1 MATTSNFARISKI
14 GKGSY
19 GVVYKAKI
27 DDKIYAV
34 KRNLTDDTTNF
45 VGCLRELDLLLR
57 LNHPNVVVLEK
68 ILYDKEFP
76 KNDHTEED
84 VKDDYI
90 HFAFEISK
98 YDLHKMIYYY
108 KTTPQVNKK
117 IMIDILLGIE
127 YVHSRGIIHRD
138 MKPSNVLI
146 FDEDDIPHAKLCDFN
161 LSKPF
166 IVQGI
171 NSPKIITSC
180 YRPPEII
187 AGKIYDNKVDIWS
200 IGCIFYEMVC
210 KKRIITGHKDTE
222 IMKEITKMLKRS
234 HDIPAYASSI
244 PEEYKDILPLFENIF
259 TMKADTR
266 WSATQLLEHP
276 YFDSQ
281 RDYIKAVHEEYP
293 LRPPNNTVFQISSRK
308 DRDEGAKVFIKSLAE
323 NSKTIWYRHRTYFLA
338 IDIFERYLTWCEKN
352 KVPLYSQEEIA
363 FVVYICLYMAIKFY
377 SVMNVCPEFHQVA
390 GKKYATPEWLNK
402 GLELELKILEEVCDY
417 KVYRKT
423 VYEAIDE
430 NKERL
435 TIGVIQA
442 LLQTILC
449 QPAKVNGKN
458 VIEVAKMV
466 SSTVPK

>member
-1 MATTSNFARISKI
+1 MATTSNFERISKI

-27 DDKIYAV
+27 DDQLYAV

-57 LNHPNVVVLEK
+57 LNHPNIVILQK

-76 KNDHTEED
+76 ANDHSEQD

-90 HFAFEISK
+90 HFAFEICK
-98 YDLHKMIYYY
+98 YDLHKLIYYY
-108 KTTPQVNKK
+108 KTPSDVNKK
-117 IMIDILLGIE
+117 LMIDILLGIE

-146 FDEDDIPHAKLCDFN
+146 CEEEGIPQAKLCDFN

-187 AGKIYDNKVDIWS
+187 EGKIYDTKVDIWS

-210 KKRIITGHKDTE
+210 KKRIVSGHKDNE
-222 IMKEITKMLKRS
+222 IMKEITKMLKRT
-234 HDIPAYASSI
+234 HGIPAYASAI
-244 PEEYKDILPLFENIF
+244 PEEYKTILPLFENMF
-259 TMKADTR
+259 TMKADIR
-266 WSATQLLEHP
+266 WNASQLLAHP
-276 YFDSQ
+276 YFDSH
-281 RDYIKAVHEEYP
+281 REYIQAVHEEYP
-293 LRPPNNTVFQISSRK
+293 LRPPSNPVFQISSRK
-308 DRDEGAKVFIKSLAE
+308 DRDEGAKVLIKSLAE
-323 NSKTIWYRHRTYFLA
+323 KSKATWYRHRTYFLG
-338 IDIFERYLTWCEKN
+338 IDIFERYMSWCEKN
-352 KVPLYSQEEIA
+352 KLPQYSQEEIA
-363 FVVYICLYMAIKFY
+363 FVAYICLYMAIKYY
-377 SVMNVCPEFHQVA
+377 SVMNVCPEFYEVA
-390 GKKYATPEWLNK
+390 GKALATPEWLKK

-417 KVYRKT
+417 KVFRKT
-423 VYEAIDE
+423 VYEAVDE

-435 TIGVIQA
+435 TIGIIQA

-449 QPAKVNGKN
+449 QPTKVNGKN
-458 VIEVAKMV
+458 VLEVAKMV
-466 SSTVPK
+466 CDALPK